1 MFFSCN
7 ISFSSLPVF
16 LPTIIEESVSYFPVA
31 LALAS
36 TDVRSRMGNSALRSQ
51 ALSAPPY
58 LLAFCVVLLSAHLS
72 DRYRNRSYFILF
84 HALLAASG
92 YAMIAVAGGLNAS
105 AAWRYAGVYPA
116 TMGFFSA
123 ITIIITW
130 TLNNQDSATA
140 KGTGIAMLNFIGQ
153 LGPLVGVHLYPES
166 EGPYYVKGMAI
177 CACFMAAVGALA
189 MSLRIVLTAKNRE
202 SRGVYS
208 RVESSDEQLAMAEN
222 DEKKILGFQFI
233 L

>member
-1 MFFSCN
+1 
-7 ISFSSLPVF
+7 
-16 LPTIIEESVSYFPVA
+16 
-31 LALAS
+31 
-36 TDVRSRMGNSALRSQ
+36 MGNSAVRSQ

-58 LLAFCVVLLSAHLS
+58 LLAFLVVLLSAYLS
-72 DRYRNRSYFILF
+72 DRHCNRSFFILF

-92 YAMIAVAGGLNAS
+92 YAMIAVAGSLNAG

-130 TLNNQDSATA
+130 ALNNQDSASA

-166 EGPYYVKGMAI
+166 EGPYYVKGMTI
-177 CACFMAAVGALA
+177 CAGLMATVGALA
-189 MSLRIVLTAKNRE
+189 MGLRIVLAAKNRE

-208 RVESSDEQLAMAEN
+208 RVSISDEQLPMREN
-222 DEKKILGFQFI
+222 DEKKTSGFQYI

>member
-1 MFFSCN
+1 
-7 ISFSSLPVF
+7 
-16 LPTIIEESVSYFPVA
+16 
-31 LALAS
+31 
-36 TDVRSRMGNSALRSQ
+36 MGNSAVKSQ

-58 LLAFCVVLLSAHLS
+58 LLAFFVVLLSAYLS
-72 DRYRNRSYFILF
+72 DRHRNRSFFILF

-92 YAMIAVAGGLNAS
+92 YAMIAVAGILKAS

-116 TMGFFSA
+116 TIGFFSA

-130 TLNNQDSATA
+130 TLNNQDSASA

-166 EGPYYVKGMAI
+166 EGPFYVKGMAI
-177 CACFMAAVGALA
+177 CAGFMAAVGALA
-189 MSLRIVLTAKNRE
+189 MALRIVLTAQNSE
-202 SRGVYS
+202 SRDSYS
-208 RVESSDEQLAMAEN
+208 RVDISGELLGKGEI
-222 DEKKILGFQFI
+222 DEKKIPGFQFI

>member
-1 MFFSCN
+1 
-7 ISFSSLPVF
+7 
-16 LPTIIEESVSYFPVA
+16 
-31 LALAS
+31 
-36 TDVRSRMGNSALRSQ
+36 MGNSALRSQ

-58 LLAFCVVLLSAHLS
+58 LLAFLVVLLSAYLS
-72 DRYRNRSYFILF
+72 DRHRDRSFYIIF
-84 HALLAASG
+84 HAFLAASG
-92 YAMIAVAGGLNAS
+92 YAMIAVAGILNAS

-130 TLNNQDSATA
+130 TLNKQDSASS

-166 EGPYYVKGMAI
+166 EGPYYVKGMTI
-177 CACFMAAVGALA
+177 CAGFMVAVGALA
-189 MSLRIVLTAKNRE
+189 IGLRAILAAKNRE

-208 RVESSDEQLAMAEN
+208 RVDFLDEQQGMQGDN
-222 DEKKILGFQFI
+222 EKKTSGFQYI

>member
-1 MFFSCN
+1 
-7 ISFSSLPVF
+7 
-16 LPTIIEESVSYFPVA
+16 
-31 LALAS
+31 
-36 TDVRSRMGNSALRSQ
+36 MGNSAVKSQ

-58 LLAFCVVLLSAHLS
+58 LLAFFVVLLSAYLS
-72 DRYRNRSYFILF
+72 DRHRNRSFFILF

-92 YAMIAVAGGLNAS
+92 YAMIAVAGCLKAS
-105 AAWRYAGVYPA
+105 AVWRYAGVYPA

-130 TLNNQDSATA
+130 TLNNQDSASA

-177 CACFMAAVGALA
+177 CAGFMTAVGALA
-189 MSLRIVLTAKNRE
+189 MGLRIVLAAKNSE
-202 SRGVYS
+202 SRGLYS
-208 RVESSDEQLAMAEN
+208 RVDLSDEQLGMSEN
-222 DEKKILGFQFI
+222 DEKEIPGFQFI

>member
-1 MFFSCN
+1 
-7 ISFSSLPVF
+7 
-16 LPTIIEESVSYFPVA
+16 
-31 LALAS
+31 
-36 TDVRSRMGNSALRSQ
+36 MGYSAVRSQ

-58 LLAFCVVLLSAHLS
+58 LLAFLVVLLSAYLS
-72 DRYRNRSYFILF
+72 DRHRDRSFFILF

-92 YAMIAVAGGLNAS
+92 YAMIAVAGSLNAS

-130 TLNNQDSATA
+130 SLNNQDSASA

-153 LGPLVGVHLYPES
+153 LGPLVGVNLYPES
-166 EGPYYVKGMAI
+166 EGPYYVKGMTI
-177 CACFMAAVGALA
+177 CAGFMAAVGVLA
-189 MSLRIVLTAKNRE
+189 MGLRAVLAAKNRE

-208 RVESSDEQLAMAEN
+208 RVDLSDEQPGMDEDN
-222 DEKKILGFQFI
+222 EKKTLGFQYI